1 MMTTEEMIKYNK
13 SVEYRQLVME
23 TLLQSDI
30 LPELCKNRPVDE
42 EEVPDLIWENY
53 LPKLFIDGTIVNSEA
68 YILYDFDVYSN
79 KVNTYDNVT
88 MYIQVYCSK
97 DIARLDNGN
106 AVRIDAIVAEL
117 NRLLDGKNILGI
129 GYNNKVSERI
139 IESPNNKYI
148 ATQIVYKVVDFN
160 EKSIIRAKNH

>member
-1 MMTTEEMIKYNK
+1 
-13 SVEYRQLVME
+13 
-23 TLLQSDI
+23 
-30 LPELCKNRPVDE
+30 
-42 EEVPDLIWENY
+42 
-53 LPKLFIDGTIVNSEA
+53 
-68 YILYDFDVYSN
+68 
-79 KVNTYDNVT
+79 

-129 GYNNKVSERI
+129 GYNNKISERI

-160 EKSIIRAKNH
+160 EKSIIRAKSH